1 MRELVWTSSLLQSND
16 TNVPEHEFDTTGNTV
31 SVPLCYSNYELQS
44 QKNSKQ
50 EKLLEEYLC
59 VFILSIYFKKFI
71 FKNQVK
77 EMSLKLIHRFKSR
90 CYLL

>member
-16 TNVPEHEFDTTGNTV
+16 TNVPEHGLDTTGSTV

-50 EKLLEEYLC
+50 EKVIGGIF
-59 VFILSIYFKKFI
+59 VFLFSQFISKSSFKKSGEGNV
-71 FKNQVK
+71 FKVDSQ
-77 EMSLKLIHRFKSR
+77 I
-90 CYLL
+90 

>member
-71 FKNQVK
+71 LKNQVK

-90 CYLL
+90 CHLL

>member
-50 EKLLEEYLC
+50 EKVIGGIFVCFYSLNLFQK
-59 VFILSIYFKKFI
+59 VHFKKSGEGNV
-71 FKNQVK
+71 FKVD
-77 EMSLKLIHRFKSR
+77 S
-90 CYLL
+90 